1 MVENLSSDGQMTPV
15 ARYRGGHLFSLHR
28 DMSALEKQIA
38 TKLAGVSQND
48 FSKFERFKE
57 RTLAF
62 TDYAN

>member
-1 MVENLSSDGQMTPV
+1 MTPV

-38 TKLAGVSQND
+38 SKLAGVSQDD
-48 FSKFERFKE
+48 FKKFERFRE

-62 TDYAN
+62 TEYSD